1 MATEKPKPMTELKFI
16 EENTIAILTL
26 KVHTFTI
33 PLVREIHEVL
43 DKLEAT
49 TGPLALI
56 TTSSNPKIYSAGL
69 NFKVFDQ
76 HYEDIHNLLSEFCR
90 LLARFMELPFPV
102 IAAIN
107 GHCLAGG
114 MMFAMAQDVRLM
126 NADQGKLGMT
136 EINLGMTIP
145 LNMIAPL
152 QAKLGPKALR
162 EINLFGESFDVKQAL
177 EWEVVD
183 KVVKGSQLMDE
194 AIETGKKLAVLG
206 CHREAYKGIK
216 VSLYKQWIQ
225 QAEALPRD
233 IYARTIIRRRQE
245 NL

>member
-1 MATEKPKPMTELKFI
+1 MTELKFI

-26 KVHTFTI
+26 NVYTFTI
-33 PLVREIHEVL
+33 PLVREIHEAL

-49 TGPLALI
+49 TGPLCLI
-56 TTSSNPKIYSAGL
+56 TTSSNKKIYSAGL

-90 LLARFMELPFPV
+90 LLARIMELPFPT

-114 MMFAMAQDVRLM
+114 MMFAMSHDVRVM
-126 NADQGKLGMT
+126 NGDQGKMGMT

-162 EINLFGESFDVKQAL
+162 EINLFGESLDANQAL
-177 EWEVVD
+177 QLEVID
-183 KVVKGSQLMDE
+183 KVVKGDKLMSE
-194 AIETGKKLAVLG
+194 SLEYAKRLAVLA
-206 CHREAYKGIK
+206 CHREAYQGIK
-216 VSLYKQWIQ
+216 VSLYRRWIQ

-233 IYARTIIRRRQE
+233 IYARTIIRRRQA